1 MATPPTYFTYRG
13 PHATKRTG
21 MELLPEQAAAI
32 ENLVPGLALY
42 SGSTKIKN
50 LKLLPHDAPV
60 RARVT
65 VPLHAM
71 PLATSLFGATEWEY
85 VLGSHPL
92 KPTQASVLDWVASR
106 EVNKPK
112 MIEIGRQY
120 VEDTIQAGVL
130 LPQARESTPY
140 QYFAAAW
147 LCAFP
152 YYMAVWAGGAGK
164 TRGVGQAALVRL
176 VKEKRTSGGLLILGP
191 DISTGAWL
199 ADMPRIAD
207 IEVFHMKAMSH
218 RRKKDKSFEKYLLEV
233 EHRGI
238 PVVFVAQ
245 ESAPILLHE
254 LLDQHSSFA
263 GLAIDEIDVFGS
275 AKRVS
280 VHASQSGGKAY
291 ATATTSQGNLT
302 QAAAAAWFSRL
313 PTLTFRAGATATPI
327 NSGKL
332 RRAYA
337 QWDLLDPH
345 GLGSKSAFSSRYTA
359 KKEGAYSEWD
369 DSENANVEEF
379 GRRFKWLA
387 HEVSRDES
395 HRELPPNRIEVQWL
409 DLDQKEIAAGRVGQ
423 RELKSMLKGKQK
435 EDDFGEVD
443 IRGYMHEV
451 RLASAA
457 ESKKKRI
464 FEYVKT
470 VLEENP
476 SARIVVFMNRRQQTE
491 VWARD
496 LAKKINAPVRHAHG
510 DHSREYRQECINWLM
525 SEWVHGDV
533 LDADANGD
541 VSDHYGGVLLTT
553 VQSMGRSLNG
563 MQNATHLIFAVLPS
577 QPGTVQQNL
586 ARVDRLGKKIST
598 LVTVFVGRGTYDEQ
612 VVSAFKCSTDTVKR
626 VVVANELDGL
636 YRALK
641 NEYSAEQ
648 MSEMFR
654 ASVMGADNW
663 LGDDDD

>member
-1 MATPPTYFTYRG
+1 MATPPAYFYYRG
-13 PHATKRTG
+13 PRATKRTG
-21 MELLPEQAAAI
+21 VLVSPEQANAY
-32 ENLVPGLALY
+32 ENLIPGLAVM
-42 SGSTKIKN
+42 SGNAKIKN
-50 LKLLPHDAPV
+50 LQGPEAGKIV
-60 RARVT
+60 
-65 VPLHAM
+65 VPLHGLE
-71 PLATSLFGATEWEY
+71 LAKQVFGDDAWEY
-85 VLGSHPL
+85 AFGSNPYTARPDNVLTW
-92 KPTQASVLDWVASR
+92 PTSR
-106 EVNKPK
+106 ETHKAK
-112 MIEIGRQY
+112 LTEIGRQY
-120 VEDTIQAGVL
+120 IEDTIQAGFL

-152 YYMAVWAGGAGK
+152 YYLAVWAGGAGK
-164 TRGVGQAALVRL
+164 TRGVGQAAMVRIF
-176 VKEKRTSGGLLILGP
+176 KEQRTHGGLLILGP

-199 ADMPRIAD
+199 SDLPRVANV
-207 IEVFHMKAMSH
+207 EVFHMKAQSH
-218 RRKKDKSFEKYLLEV
+218 RRKKDKTLDKYLAGCSV
-233 EHRGI
+233 
-238 PVVFVAQ
+238 PVIFMAQ
-245 ESAPILLHE
+245 ESTPILMHE
-254 LLDQHSSFA
+254 LFDQHSSFA
-263 GLAIDEIDVFGS
+263 GLGIDEIDVFGS

-280 VHASQSGGKAY
+280 ARAAQDGRTAFSA
-291 ATATTSQGNLT
+291 ATTTQGNLT
-302 QAAAAAWFSRL
+302 QAAAVSWCSKL

-337 QWDLLDPH
+337 QWDLLDPL
-345 GLGSKSAFSSRYTA
+345 GLGSKTSFRARYTA
-359 KKEGAYSEWD
+359 AKENAYTEWD

-395 HRELPPNRIEVQWL
+395 HKELPPNRIEVQWL
-409 DLDQKEIAAGRVGQ
+409 DLDQKEINAGRVGQ
-423 RELKSMLKGKQK
+423 RELKAMLKGKQK

-443 IRGYMHEV
+443 IRAYMHEV

-464 FEYVKT
+464 FEYIKT

-476 SARIVVFMNRRQQTE
+476 AARIVMFLNRRHQTE
-491 VWARD
+491 MWARD
-496 LAKKINAPVRHAHG
+496 LTKKLDAPVRHAHG
-510 DHSREYRQECINWLM
+510 EHSREHRQECIDWLM
-525 SEWVHGDV
+525 APEVWGPNGPDDGDV
-533 LDADANGD
+533 APFE
-541 VSDHYGGVLLTT
+541 GGVLLTT

-641 NEYSAEQ
+641 NEYSQEQ